1 MAHHSAA
8 PVPSREKDFWNR
20 RSAGT
25 YDRVRGLIGRAI
37 GAFSS
42 YHELR
47 QLYDPRGLD
56 ILDYGCGRGYGALRA
71 AEGGARHA
79 FGFDISEAEI
89 EEAKRSADESGLADR
104 CTFLVADA
112 HHTPFQD
119 NQFDLVIG
127 DGILHHLEVENA
139 LLEIKRIL
147 KPGCP
152 AYFVEPMAHNP
163 FLRLGRALTPSARTD
178 DEHPFTEDDWAI
190 CAKVFPNFE
199 HFERELM
206 TIPLMPLNLLLSPR
220 QQTRLATR
228 VHAMDRHVMER
239 RPNLR
244 KYARLTFL
252 TLR

>member
-1 MAHHSAA
+1 MAYLSVAS
-8 PVPSREKDFWNR
+8 VPSREKEFWNS
-20 RSAGT
+20 RSSGS

-42 YHELR
+42 YPELR
-47 QLYDPRGLD
+47 QLYDVRGLD

-71 AEGGARHA
+71 AENGAKRA

-89 EEAKRSADESGLADR
+89 DEARRSAEELGLADG

-112 HHTPFQD
+112 HKTPFED

-127 DGILHHLEVENA
+127 DGILHHLEVEKA

-147 KPGCP
+147 KPGHA

-178 DEHPFTEDDWAI
+178 DEHPFTEEDWAT

-206 TIPLMPLNLLLSPR
+206 TIPLMPLNLLLPPR
-220 QQTRLATR
+220 QQTRLAER
-228 VHAMDRHVMER
+228 VHAMDRRLMNR
-239 RPNLR
+239 QPKLS

-252 TLR
+252 ILK

>member
-1 MAHHSAA
+1 MA
-8 PVPSREKDFWNR
+8 PVPTREKNFWNS
-20 RSAGT
+20 RSAGS
-25 YDRVRGLIGRAI
+25 YDHVRGLIGRAI

-47 QLYDPRGLD
+47 GLYDPRGLEV
-56 ILDYGCGRGYGALRA
+56 LDYGCGRGYGALRA
-71 AEGGARHA
+71 AENGATHA
-79 FGFDISEAEI
+79 YGFDISDAEI
-89 EEAKRSADESGLADR
+89 EEAKRLADDSGLAAR

-119 NQFDLVIG
+119 HQFDLVIG
-127 DGILHHLEVENA
+127 DGILHHLDIESA

-147 KPGCP
+147 KPGHA

-178 DEHPFTEDDWAI
+178 DEHPFTEADWAT
-190 CAKVFPNFE
+190 CARVFPNFE

-206 TIPLMPLNLLLSPR
+206 TVPLMPLNLLLPPR
-220 QQTRLATR
+220 QQSRLATR
-228 VHAMDRHVMER
+228 VHAMDSRVMER